1 MIDLDAT
8 NGTILNGEKI
18 DSRRYV
24 EIQSEDIV
32 KFGESTREYV
42 FIKDPSVP

>member
-1 MIDLDAT
+1 LIDLDAT

-18 DSRRYV
+18 DPRRYV
-24 EIQSEDIV
+24 EIRSEDIV